1 MLNEFGELSGLYL
14 KDGIIALAEALTLSD
29 SRPGQIAGILAL
41 MTIFLAVWYLIRTRR
56 QLNAVQFLDKKIR
69 TYPDIRSFAEGHD
82 ELIHELRSSFPKKGP
97 RETVW
102 EAFDEFNETVVRD
115 DIDGPPT
122 IRNYA
127 FNFLLNF

>member
-56 QLNAVQFLDKKIR
+56 QLNAVQFLDKNR
-69 TYPDIRSFAEGHD
+69 HPPSGMPF
-82 ELIHELRSSFPKKGP
+82 
-97 RETVW
+97 
-102 EAFDEFNETVVRD
+102 VVKV
-115 DIDGPPT
+115 
-122 IRNYA
+122 A
-127 FNFLLNF
+127 